1 MKAATGSTLL
11 LLALAAPASA
21 LNINVRYSAPAY
33 ASPPAHDPTG
43 ENLVAIVQAAADM
56 WARVIDFNRNVT
68 INVIW
73 QELPSSTIAFANTT
87 TLSIHVNST
96 KSFYFDPTPH
106 DHSEFAMQQTLYRD
120 LPANQQSWYNGSV
133 PDVLEVGYHG
143 NALATTPAE
152 VRNRYDMLSIALHE
166 LGHIFSISSAVGA
179 NEASDGDYD
188 FHPDLVGGHTMAA
201 RTITG
206 DAGHLRGNVMLL
218 RPTYNTGQRTLIGAT
233 DVFAGQSIQSW
244 GPHQIDLVR
253 KDMVGTH
260 WNVAGDWIGNRVPDL
275 DDEVFVRNNKAT
287 HLTAAGKAGS
297 LLLAN
302 GSSIDVGAQ
311 PLTVSNTFQNAG
323 LLSVA
328 SGNISA
334 ASLNNDLDGRIA
346 GSGTLAAD
354 VINSGT
360 IEPIGNLLI
369 NGDLIQTIE
378 GILAFSLDIHAGVTS
393 HGWIGVTGDA
403 TLAGQLQ
410 ILLNG
415 DDPSLGDHFDL
426 FTFEGA
432 VFGDFSDVILPDLS
446 GSLMWDTSSLA
457 MTGRLSVVPEPA
469 SLALL
474 ALAGT
479 AALSRRRRVT

>member
-1 MKAATGSTLL
+1 M
-11 LLALAAPASA
+11 
-21 LNINVRYSAPAY
+21 NILVFEVRYNPLH
-33 ASPPAHDPTG
+33 SPPAHDPTG
-43 ENLVAIVQAAADM
+43 QNLGAIVQAAADM

-68 INVIW
+68 VNVVW
-73 QELPSSTIAFANTT
+73 QELSSSTIAFANTT

-96 KSFYFDPTPH
+96 KSYYFDPTPH

-120 LPANQQSWYNGSV
+120 LTASQKSSWYNGSV
-133 PDVLEVGYHG
+133 PDVQEVGYHG
-143 NALATTPAE
+143 NELSTAPAE
-152 VRNRYDMLSIALHE
+152 DRNRYDMLSIALHE
-166 LGHIFSISSAVGA
+166 LGHIFGVSSTVGA
-179 NEASDGDYD
+179 SEASDGDYD
-188 FHPDLVGGHTMAA
+188 FHPDLVGGHIMAA
-201 RTITG
+201 RINSS

-218 RPTYNTGQRTLIGAT
+218 RPTYSTGQRTLIGAT

-253 KDMVGTH
+253 KDIVGTR

-275 DDEVFVRNNKAT
+275 DDEVFVRNNEAI

-311 PLTVSNTFQNAG
+311 TLAVSNTFQNAG
-323 LLSVA
+323 LLSLA

-334 ASLNNDLDGRIA
+334 ASLNNDLNGRIT
-346 GSGTLAAD
+346 GSGTLAANL
-354 VINSGT
+354 INSGT

-378 GILAFSLDIHAGVTS
+378 GILAFSLDIDAGDTS
-393 HGWIGVTGDA
+393 HDWIGVTGDA

-415 DDPSLGDHFDL
+415 DHPTLGDHFDL
-426 FTFEGA
+426 FTVEGA

-457 MTGRLSVVPEPA
+457 ITGRLSVVPEPA
-469 SLALL
+469 SLSLL

-479 AALSRRRRVT
+479 AALSRRRRVI